1 MADSKKI
8 DWFKFWVLF
17 IMPFIGGLIFVYNY
31 LDKNIIESYWYLH
44 IYKGILIAS
53 ISLIVL
59 ILYVFFK
66 VYTNM
71 ASERYTNSMLNKITS
86 IFIKFSI
93 FFSFTLFSYGLLCII
108 IRQSE
113 IPNSFINWD
122 THNSLI
128 MPFVIAA
135 LFLYI
140 FRLILERYFDM
151 NIHIRLNYLSE
162 ILEIIKILIILI
174 IVYSLCTYI
183 WLLSFSFF
191 SNLPVPG
198 QVILDKEELN
208 FRNNSIIYYSIQVK
222 GPDTGLSIKMLKE
235 ESGYLHPISTIDNI
249 EPHHN
254 MKIISNNSLT
264 ITTLG
269 SGKYSVFINTTEMSA
284 GYYQVKS
291 AVPHYEIIS
300 GVSDF
305 YLP

>member
-1 MADSKKI
+1 MADIKKI

-66 VYTNM
+66 VYTNR
-71 ASERYTNSMLNKITS
+71 ALEWYTNSMLNKIAS

-113 IPNSFINWD
+113 IPSSFINWD

-128 MPFVIAA
+128 MAFMIAA
-135 LFLYI
+135 LFLCI
-140 FRLILERYFDM
+140 FGLILPYCGYEILCLLERYFDM
-151 NIHIRLNYLSE
+151 DIHIRLNYSPE
-162 ILEIIKILIILI
+162 ILEIIKILAILI

-183 WLLSFSFF
+183 WLLPFSFF

-198 QVILDKEELN
+198 QVILDKEE
-208 FRNNSIIYYSIQVK
+208 RNYSPTP
-222 GPDTGLSIKMLKE
+222 PDGMNGSPLSA
-235 ESGYLHPISTIDNI
+235 S
-249 EPHHN
+249 
-254 MKIISNNSLT
+254 
-264 ITTLG
+264 
-269 SGKYSVFINTTEMSA
+269 
-284 GYYQVKS
+284 
-291 AVPHYEIIS
+291 
-300 GVSDF
+300 
-305 YLP
+305 